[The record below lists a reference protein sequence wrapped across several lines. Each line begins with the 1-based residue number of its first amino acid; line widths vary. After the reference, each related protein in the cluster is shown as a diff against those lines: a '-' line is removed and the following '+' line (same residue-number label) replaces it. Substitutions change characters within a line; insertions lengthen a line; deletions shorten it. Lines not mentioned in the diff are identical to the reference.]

1 MAFAVPLIGAFA
13 AAGGTIAGVGAAL
26 TGAAGFASFASV
38 AGGLMAGAGMLTGNK
53 ALTKVGSV
61 LGLAGIATSLVSK
74 LADTAANAAMEGAA
88 NDALASSAGDKIA
101 KDAVT
106 ESLKSEM
113 ANAPVGQLGQAAGD
127 AGAQT
132 LGQAGQA
139 ATTGGAPL
147 SLNATDPYVATVGQ
161 PGQNLLEQMSER
173 LSQAP
178 QVTGG
183 LEQATADGTTGFMQS
198 VEPGGPGYTDPKLAQ
213 AGQEIP
219 NQNALQTMLDKVG
232 AAGKAAGKWVKD
244 NKELAM
250 FGGQI
255 LQGGMQA
262 YQQGQQFDQQMNL
275 IEQRRRRLNSPVV
288 LGIQAPQLKTYT
300 PGG

>member
-1 MAFAVPLIGAFA
+1 MAFAIPLIGAFA
-13 AAGGTIAGVGAAL
+13 AAGGTMAGVGAAL

-61 LGLAGIATSLVSK
+61 LGLAGIATGLVSS
-74 LADTAANAAMEGAA
+74 LAESAASTAMEGAA

-113 ANAPVGQLGQAAGD
+113 ANAPVGQIGQAAGD

-132 LGQAGQA
+132 LGQAGQT

-161 PGQNLLEQMSER
+161 PGQNLMEQMRER

-178 QVTGG
+178 QVGG
-183 LEQATADGTTGFMQS
+183 LEPATTAAMQ
-198 VEPGGPGYTDPKLAQ
+198 DPTMAKLAE
-213 AGQEIP
+213 AGAQIKDKT
-219 NQNALQTMLDKVG
+219 ALDTMM
-232 AAGKAAGKWVKD
+232 GKLGAAGKWVKD

-275 IEQRRRRLNSPVV
+275 IEQRRARLNNPVV